1 MLTPQTYPKFPNVP
15 DQANDPSM
23 LGQVSGEMERRH
35 SYSRLAGYILD
46 SFNRARY
53 SRTATGYDSELVD
66 DMRAI
71 RCEYSSEDRMLF
83 DDENPIYFPL
93 TLTKCKAGQAWF
105 RDILTTN
112 LDSPFTIEPTPEPRL
127 PMDAKLAVVK
137 ALRAQLQE
145 LVMSGQP
152 LPSKP
157 ALNDNAKSLLK
168 KAREYIDRQAKSF
181 AAAAEK
187 RIVDQMLDGNWRATL
202 NECIGD
208 FFTFPMAIMYGPSP
222 MQKEKLSWSKQ
233 GRLEKI
239 KVDCYEYQRVSPFD
253 FYWTS
258 DSKCPQSG
266 TGVFWRRRATVKD
279 LWGMI
284 GCDGAI
290 EENIRIAISRFEENG
305 YRDWWLS
312 DSERDNLENKAH
324 AFVSG
329 MHEIDIVMYA
339 GRAQGSMLQGIGI
352 EVEDDEKPYEVEV
365 WQVADLI
372 LLARINPHLMG
383 SRPFHTGCFN
393 PIPGS
398 MFGRSLPKIIEPCQR
413 AINSDYRALMR
424 NKAFASGPMGGIN
437 RDRIHEDESDV
448 TSWQPYR
455 LWQLKDSQ
463 FGQANSAIEFY
474 RVPSIIGELIGSID
488 HNLRVADDV
497 SRIPAYVNGQVGS
510 VGTVGRTLGGI
521 SLLMGAAAKGMKEMV
536 NFFDTGIIEPAVK
549 MHYEFLLMFDPDK
562 SIKGDAQVKAR
573 ASSGLINRE
582 LSQGSIGEV
591 LATLAQM
598 PPGVVP
604 ATGIQA
610 LLREMLKARGYDA
623 EALIPEKS
631 QEQLQQEMMMAMM
644 SGGQM
649 PKGGSPE
656 VGPSSPTLPAPQ
668 VTQQAPLDGRS
679 LKQMGGTQ

>member
-15 DQANDPSM
+15 QRTDDQSM
-23 LGQVSGEMERRH
+23 LGAVDGDIERRR
-35 SYSRLAGYILD
+35 SYNKLSQYVLD
-46 SFNRARY
+46 SFNRARF
-53 SRTATGYDSELVD
+53 SRTTTGYDAELVD
-66 DMRAI
+66 DMRAM
-71 RCEYSSEDRMLF
+71 RREYSPEDRQLF

-93 TLTKCKAGQAWF
+93 TLTKSKAGQAWL
-105 RDILTTN
+105 RDIMTTN

-127 PMDAKLAVVK
+127 PMDAKMAVVK
-137 ALRAQLQE
+137 ALRAYLSE
-145 LVMSGQP
+145 MVASGQP
-152 LPSKP
+152 LPNKP
-157 ALNDNAKSLLK
+157 ALMDSAKGLLK
-168 KAREYIDRQAKSF
+168 KAKEYIDRQAKAF
-181 AAAAEK
+181 ASAAEK
-187 RIVDQMLDGNWRATL
+187 RITDQMLDGNWRATL
-202 NECIGD
+202 NECIAD

-222 MQKEKLSWSKQ
+222 MQKEKLSWNKSGK
-233 GRLEKI
+233 LEKI
-239 KVDCYEYQRVSPFD
+239 KVDCYEYSRVSPFD

-266 TGVFWRRRATVKD
+266 TGVFWRRRATAKD

-290 EENIRIAISRFEENG
+290 EENIRIAIQRFEWDG

-312 DSERDNLENKAH
+312 DSERDRLENKAPV
-324 AFVSG
+324 FVSG
-329 MHEIDIVMYA
+329 MHEIDVVMYS
-339 GRAQGSMLQGIGI
+339 GRAQGSMLQEIGI
-352 EVEDDEKPYEVEV
+352 EVDDLERPYEVEV

-383 SRPFHTGCFN
+383 ARPFHIGCFN

-398 MFGRSLPKIIEPCQR
+398 IFGASLPKILEPCQR
-413 AINSDYRALMR
+413 GINSDYRALMR
-424 NKAFASGPMGGIN
+424 NKAFASGPMGGLN

-463 FGQANSAIEFY
+463 LGQSNSAIEFY
-474 RVPSIIGELIGSID
+474 RVPSIIGELLTSID

-497 SRIPAYVNGQVGS
+497 SKIPAYVNGQMGS

-549 MHYEFLLMFDPDK
+549 MHYEFLMMFDPDA

-591 LATLAQM
+591 LATLGQM

-604 ATGIQA
+604 PAGIQA

-631 QEQLQQEMMMAMM
+631 QEQLQQEMMMAML

-649 PKGGSPE
+649 PASGAPE
-656 VGPSSPTLPAPQ
+656 VGPSSPALPAPS
-668 VTQQAPLDGRS
+668 VTAQAPLDGRS
-679 LKQMGGTQ
+679 LKQMGEMR